1 MHKFNVRIIAILLLV
16 VFIQGMGL
24 RLVLHNA
31 LHTGTTKQTASTTST
46 TATSIQLA
54 CDCLDEALTPAL
66 HEQPA
71 SLQAPEKAFTVIEQQ
86 HQVFLP
92 RFAKIFHSL
101 RAPPAI

>member
-1 MHKFNVRIIAILLLV
+1 MHKFNVRIIAVLLLLV
-16 VFIQGMGL
+16 FTQGMGL

-31 LHTGTTKQTASTTST
+31 LHTGTVKQTTTTTST
-46 TATSIQLA
+46 AATNIQLA

-66 HEQPA
+66 HEQPVE
-71 SLQAPEKAFTVIEQQ
+71 LQVPEKAFAVITQQ
-86 HQVFLP
+86 HRVFLP